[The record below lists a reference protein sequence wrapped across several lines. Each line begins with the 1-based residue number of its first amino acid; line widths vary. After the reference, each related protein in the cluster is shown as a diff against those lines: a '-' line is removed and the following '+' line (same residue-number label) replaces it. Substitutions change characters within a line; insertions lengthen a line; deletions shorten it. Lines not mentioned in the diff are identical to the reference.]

1 VDRDL
6 PDYVATYLAGADDR
20 PDSREGARGTRDAVA
35 RADRGAWE
43 GRPGARRGGRR
54 APLRDVLDPLTEA
67 SVAEPGTSSARIRQE
82 LAGAIGP
89 LTAVCTALVEH
100 PRLRELWPEYL
111 VLQHQI
117 IRATVP
123 LTETALDR
131 TRAALT
137 ESDPLR
143 APLAAYLE
151 EHVDEELNHDD
162 GLLDDLESLG
172 LPRAEV
178 LARMP
183 SASVAAVV
191 GAQYYWIHHHHPV
204 AFLGYIALMEG
215 YPPTAELIET
225 LAERTGYP
233 PEAFRTFDQH
243 AELDPGHK
251 DHLDRTLDALPLTH
265 QQEAMIVVSATATA
279 ALSAQAVSELL
290 DLPVRR

>member
-1 VDRDL
+1 
-6 PDYVATYLAGADDR
+6 
-20 PDSREGARGTRDAVA
+20 
-35 RADRGAWE
+35 
-43 GRPGARRGGRR
+43 
-54 APLRDVLDPLTEA
+54 LTEA
-67 SVAEPGTSSARIRQE
+67 PVAEPGASSARIRQE
-82 LAGAIGP
+82 LAGEIGP
-89 LTAVCTALVEH
+89 LTAACTALVEH

-131 TRAALT
+131 TRALPGG
-137 ESDPLR
+137 DPLR

-172 LPRAEV
+172 LSRAEV

-183 SASVAAVV
+183 SACVAALV

-251 DHLDRTLDALPLTH
+251 DHLDRTLDALPLTEE
-265 QQEAMIVVSATATA
+265 QEAMIATSASTTAVLA
-279 ALSAQAVSELL
+279 GQAISEI
-290 DLPVRR
+290 V